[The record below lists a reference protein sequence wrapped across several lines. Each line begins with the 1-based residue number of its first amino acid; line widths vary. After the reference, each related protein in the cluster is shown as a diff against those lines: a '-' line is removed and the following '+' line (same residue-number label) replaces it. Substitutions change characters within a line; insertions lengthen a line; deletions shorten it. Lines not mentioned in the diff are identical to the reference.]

1 MTHRDLPGLQRFARR
16 RQLCQPS
23 GGLDIVAMPGGHEA
37 LFSNPELLA
46 TKIIEA
52 GRN

>member
-1 MTHRDLPGLQRFARR
+1 MPHGEYAWHPRFSARLGFAR
-16 RQLCQPS
+16 
-23 GGLDIVAMPGGHEA
+23 IVAMPGGHEA

-52 GRN
+52 RRD